1 MPGTPLRYVKPTH
14 LTCRLRAAPPC
25 PPPNPAYTAADVSA
39 RSIRAGGAMALFC
52 AGIDSDCI
60 LLLGRWRSDE
70 MYRYLFVQ
78 VQTLMTG
85 LSGAMLRGGSF
96 RFDPG

>member
-1 MPGTPLRYVKPTH
+1 
-14 LTCRLRAAPPC
+14 
-25 PPPNPAYTAADVSA
+25 
-39 RSIRAGGAMALFC
+39 MALLC
-52 AGIDSDCI
+52 AGIDSDRI

-78 VQTLMTG
+78 VQPLMTG
-85 LSGAMLRGGSF
+85 LSAAMLGGGSF